1 MITPFGG
8 VNAVRYRVR
17 TRKAVGAQHAAPL
30 QPVDRVPPDD
40 LFIRQ
45 RISHLQLR
53 GPAGDAHAGAISAA
67 REAL

>member
-30 QPVDRVPPDD
+30 QPVDRAT
-40 LFIRQ
+40 
-45 RISHLQLR
+45 
-53 GPAGDAHAGAISAA
+53 G
-67 REAL
+67 